1 MSRRL
6 PATLRTRR
14 ADARGAAALLLTLV
28 LCFVLLPLSAL
39 AVDIGMQRI
48 ARRDVQAIADTT
60 ALDMAR
66 ALGAGTLPT
75 DAMATDSAAR
85 STGSIGRTPT
95 VAVHVGHVAPT
106 APFRS
111 DQSLGCGGAS
121 QAYNDYFVR
130 AATPEQ
136 RNAVLV
142 VVSTSVDFSLRP
154 GEGGACRSA
163 IAGVP
168 GSGTSPGRAATACY
182 SVGSFA
188 AAVDTRNA
196 ALIDPLLRR
205 LAEQTGVF
213 SNSAA
218 VSALSFQGLAT
229 SQVDLARLAA
239 GLRLGSVQELA
250 TATVGLHDLYTAT
263 LAALVQPSSATS
275 VSALQTLVQASGA
288 TRTSV
293 ALGRILAIASGSGAG
308 ATSTVDLLDLV
319 GGSLAV
325 VNGTNLADV
334 DLGASLP
341 GIAHANLRV
350 MLIQGAHRFCG
361 SVGDA
366 ATTATGTDLTE
377 QLRVTT
383 TAQLAP
389 LHATVAVPAL
399 PGLMGATS
407 AVVALPTDVTTTV
420 SVAPTSTTLTAIRCA
435 GSPQGITLD
444 VRNGLATV
452 TLETYLSDLVVNAD
466 LLDLTLLGSTLGRL
480 NATITVNTAVRVTAT
495 LSPSGVQALRID
507 VPSQSYDR
515 YYPAGSGGAGLGPV
529 TTSSPSIQVRSNASV
544 LGLGLGATVNL
555 SAGQRSQLLDR
566 VVTSALTPMFDAN
579 NPSSF
584 VRTVVDPVL
593 GLVGAQIGG
602 SLVALSGTPPPTCE
616 PRLLG

>member
-1 MSRRL
+1 VSERL
-6 PATLRTRR
+6 LAAFRTRR
-14 ADARGAAALLLTLV
+14 ADVRGAAALLLTLV

-39 AVDIGMQRI
+39 AVDIGMQRV

-66 ALGAGTLPT
+66 TLGAGTVPT
-75 DAMATDSAAR
+75 DAMAADSAAR
-85 STGSIGRTPT
+85 SAGSIGRTPT
-95 VAVHVGHVAPT
+95 VVVHVGYVAPT

-111 DQSLGCGGAS
+111 DQSLGCGGAAT
-121 QAYNDYFVR
+121 AYDDHFAR
-130 AATPEQ
+130 PATPAQ

-154 GEGGACRSA
+154 GEGAACRSA

-168 GSGTSPGRAATACY
+168 GSGTTPGQAATACY

-196 ALIDPLLRR
+196 AFIDPLLSR
-205 LAEQTGVF
+205 LAEQTGAF

-250 TATVGLHDLYTAT
+250 TATVGLHDLYVAT

-275 VSALQTLVQASGA
+275 VSALQTLVQTSGA
-288 TRTSV
+288 TRASV
-293 ALGRILAIASGSGAG
+293 ALGRIVAIASGSGAG
-308 ATSTVDLLDLV
+308 ATSTIDLLDLV

-325 VNGTNLADV
+325 VNGTHLTDV
-334 DLGASLP
+334 DLGSSLP
-341 GIAHANLRV
+341 GVAHANLKV
-350 MLIQGAHRFCG
+350 TLIQGAHQFCG

-366 ATTATGTDLTE
+366 ATTATSTDLTE
-377 QLRVTT
+377 QLRVTA

-389 LHATVAVPAL
+389 LNATVAVPAL

-407 AVVALPTDVTTTV
+407 AVVALPNNVTTTV

-435 GSPQGITLD
+435 GSPKGISLD

-452 TLETYLSDLVVNAD
+452 TLETYLSNLVVNAD
-466 LLDLTLLGSTLGRL
+466 LLDLTLLGASVARL
-480 NATITVNTAVRVTAT
+480 NAKISVNTAVRVTAT

-515 YYPAGSGGAGLGPV
+515 FYPAGSGGAALGPV
-529 TTSSPSIQVRSNASV
+529 TTSSPSIQVQSNVSV
-544 LGLGLGATVNL
+544 LGLGLGAPVNL
-555 SAGQRSQLLDR
+555 SAGQRSQILDR
-566 VVTSALTPMFDAN
+566 IVTSTLAPMFDAT

-593 GLVGAQIGG
+593 GLAGAQIGG
-602 SLVALSGTPPPTCE
+602 SLVALHGTPPPTCE